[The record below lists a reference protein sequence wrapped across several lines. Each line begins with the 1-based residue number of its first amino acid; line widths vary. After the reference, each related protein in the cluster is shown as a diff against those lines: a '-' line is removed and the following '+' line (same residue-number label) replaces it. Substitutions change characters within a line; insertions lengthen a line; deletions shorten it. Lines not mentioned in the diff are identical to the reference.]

1 MHVMIV
7 GAAGKIGRKLTARL
21 AEAIVP
27 DLSAPGAASALA
39 ALKPDMIIHLAAIA
53 KTPLRR
59 RKPALDH
66 TCSTVFPFVEH
77 GCIQQSSRL
86 LNMPQHHSAIA
97 HAAYH
102 DLTRALR
109 DEAASDLRGTPT
121 RVQRGDRVYW
131 YDSYRVGNEVRK
143 HYIGEDTPELAA
155 RIARHDQDRAPAE
168 QRRRDRARLVRL
180 LRAEGYMGLDPST
193 GSLMAALSGAGVF
206 RLGGTVVGT
215 HAFRLYE
222 GELNLR
228 LGLNHAAQTD
238 DLDIASF
245 HRLSLALEDAAAP
258 PVQQVLADFSF
269 APVPSLEQGR
279 TWRWRQTAGNALV
292 EFLTPAFG
300 DEGLRDLPALGVQAQ
315 ALHYLNYLIAE
326 PIPAAIPYRSG
337 VLVQIPRPERFAIHK
352 LIVADRRRD
361 GDRLKSAKDRAQA
374 ETLIAALAG
383 DRPDDLA
390 EALEDARARGP
401 RWRERI
407 DASLA
412 KLPASAALLA
422 GL

>member
-1 MHVMIV
+1 M
-7 GAAGKIGRKLTARL
+7 TAY
-21 AEAIVP
+21 
-27 DLSAPGAASALA
+27 
-39 ALKPDMIIHLAAIA
+39 
-53 KTPLRR
+53 
-59 RKPALDH
+59 
-66 TCSTVFPFVEH
+66 
-77 GCIQQSSRL
+77 
-86 LNMPQHHSAIA
+86 HSNIA

-102 DLTRALR
+102 DLLRSLR
-109 DEAASDLRGTPT
+109 DEAVGELRGTPT
-121 RVQRGDRVYW
+121 RVERNGRIYW
-131 YDSYRVGNEVRK
+131 YDSYRVGSEVRK
-143 HYIGEDTPELAA
+143 HYIGEDSPDLAR
-155 RIARHDQDRAPAE
+155 RIAQHGEQRQPAE

-206 RLGGTVVGT
+206 RLGGTVIGT

-245 HRLSLALEDAAAP
+245 ERLSLALEDAAAP

-315 ALHYLNYLIAE
+315 ALHYLNYLLAD

-352 LIVADRRRD
+352 LIVADRRRAD
-361 GDRLKSAKDRAQA
+361 DRLKAAKDRAQA
-374 ETLIAALAG
+374 ALLIAVLAK
-383 DRPDDLA
+383 DRPEDLA

-401 RWRERI
+401 RWRDRI
-407 DASLA
+407 NASLA
-412 KLPASAALLA
+412 KLPESAAQLS